1 MPESIRLVNDMVS
14 FYTIISDGQQI
25 NQSLPM
31 AEW

>member
-1 MPESIRLVNDMVS
+1 LVNDMVS